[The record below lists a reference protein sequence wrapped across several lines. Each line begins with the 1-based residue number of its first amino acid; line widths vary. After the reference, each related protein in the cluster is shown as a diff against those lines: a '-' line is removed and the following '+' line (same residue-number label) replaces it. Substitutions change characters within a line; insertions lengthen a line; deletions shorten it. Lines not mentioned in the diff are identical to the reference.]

1 MSQTWSRGPKTPSA
15 PTSAPAGLNP
25 IAKAINGVKFGVI
38 TLLSLV
44 LAIVLMANNQVGL
57 GLVCLVAMTVLGW
70 LGWRSVQ

>member
-1 MSQTWSRGPKTPSA
+1 
-15 PTSAPAGLNP
+15 
-25 IAKAINGVKFGVI
+25 VKFGVI